1 MMGEKGGGGMR
12 IDYDVGRLKAIVDSL
27 CALTGLSIAVVDNRR
42 EFLYSHTRE
51 QDAFCE
57 RIHRERPGACVCSDH
72 ELLDKCVQSRAPVS
86 HLCHAGI
93 LDTAVP
99 IIKDGVV
106 AAYIF
111 IGRIRPT
118 FHARDNRHLDGL
130 PEDIRREYAG
140 LSYLTRDR
148 LDALLELLPLIFF
161 DNAIR
166 IRHDDLMSRAI
177 GYIDAH
183 LGEKITV
190 EGLCKA
196 LYVSKNTLY
205 EGFHTFCG
213 CAVGEYIARRRMEE
227 AGRRLRETDRSAHD
241 IAREVGLDNYAYFS
255 RLFKK
260 HTGFSP
266 AEYRGQ

>member
-1 MMGEKGGGGMR
+1 MH

-27 CALTGLSIAVVDNRR
+27 CVLTGLSMAVADHERQV
-42 EFLYSHTRE
+42 LYSHTKER
-51 QDAFCE
+51 DAFCE
-57 RIHRERPGACVCSDH
+57 RIHREQPMACVCSDH
-72 ELLDKCVQSRAPVS
+72 ELMDKCVQSRAPVS

-93 LDTAVP
+93 LDTVVP
-99 IIKDGVV
+99 IIKEGAVV
-106 AAYIF
+106 AYIF

-130 PEDIRREYAG
+130 PEDIRREYAR

-148 LDALLELLPLIFF
+148 LDALLELLPLVFF

-166 IRHDDLMSRAI
+166 IRHDELMTRVI
-177 GYIDAH
+177 RYVDAH
-183 LGEKITV
+183 LGEKLTV

-196 LYVSKNTLY
+196 MFVSKNTLY

-213 CAVGEYIARRRMEE
+213 CTVGEYVTRRRLEE
-227 AGRRLRETDRSAHD
+227 ACRRLEDTDRRAQD
-241 IAREVGLDNYAYFS
+241 IARELGFDNYAYFS

-260 HTGFSP
+260 HTGRSP
-266 AEYRGQ
+266 TEYRRHSV